1 MLGIIRVAKLIGNKF
16 WFFFTLHLLMLLL
29 LVNTTKGQDFMHTN
43 SLINETSK
51 YLLQHAHNP
60 VDWVRWDKSVFSE
73 ENKSG
78 KLIVVSIGYSSCH
91 WCHVMEEETFESNEV
106 ADYMNSN
113 FVSVKVDR
121 EENPDI
127 DMYYM
132 RALQLMTGSGGWP
145 LNVVCLPDGR
155 PVYGGTYHGKDQ
167 WIQVLTNIKKFY
179 DEKPDEMIAYADKL
193 EQGIKSLNPVALQTE
208 EVVFEK
214 EKLLESLAVL
224 SKEWDLI
231 NGGMTRESQKFIR
244 PSRLLFLMKMQ
255 ALQPSAEKDQ
265 YIGATLQAII
275 KGGIFD
281 PIEGGFYRYT
291 VDSNWRIPHFEKM
304 LYDNAQLLSLMAQA
318 YKRDKNPEFKK
329 RSRAIKSFLDL
340 RLLND
345 TGAYG
350 ASIDADSSEGEGRYY
365 AWERE
370 TLIRLID
377 DLPYFEA
384 YYGIDWKN
392 PWEHK
397 FYLLRNVI
405 SDSDFKKK
413 YGLSEKQFL
422 TLKSNWEKLLKAE
435 MSKRELPGI
444 DNKIITSWNALTVI
458 GLADAYDAFGDKDYL
473 IRAQKVFDFL
483 EERLIVKDRVYH
495 TYQEGSVKVEGF
507 IEDYAFLIAA
517 ALKLYSSTT
526 EIRYLNFADKFA
538 LKSMALFDDPNSEM
552 FQYTSENSIYPSMV
566 QIDDGVIPSPNST
579 MANNL
584 FLLGILLE
592 NKIYAEQADKM
603 LKAASNDVLNSVSD
617 YSVWAS
623 LYASKVFPFVE
634 IIVMGDKAKAYTSV
648 LLKNDLP
655 NSILQ
660 ASVSDVYLPLF
671 ENRYV
676 AGETLIYVCKNKVCR
691 LPTSDLEVALK
702 EIKAIHNEDDSNAIF
717 RYINKR

>member
-1 MLGIIRVAKLIGNKF
+1 
-16 WFFFTLHLLMLLL
+16 
-29 LVNTTKGQDFMHTN
+29 
-43 SLINETSK
+43 
-51 YLLQHAHNP
+51 
-60 VDWVRWDKSVFSE
+60 
-73 ENKSG
+73 
-78 KLIVVSIGYSSCH
+78 
-91 WCHVMEEETFESNEV
+91 MEEETFESNEV
-106 ADYMNSN
+106 AEYMNSN

-444 DNKIITSWNALTVI
+444 DNKIVTSWNALTVI

-483 EERLIVKDRVYH
+483 EER
-495 TYQEGSVKVEGF
+495 
-507 IEDYAFLIAA
+507 
-517 ALKLYSSTT
+517 
-526 EIRYLNFADKFA
+526 DKH
-538 LKSMALFDDPNSEM
+538 
-552 FQYTSENSIYPSMV
+552 
-566 QIDDGVIPSPNST
+566 
-579 MANNL
+579 
-584 FLLGILLE
+584 LGI
-592 NKIYAEQADKM
+592 I
-603 LKAASNDVLNSVSD
+603 
-617 YSVWAS
+617 
-623 LYASKVFPFVE
+623 
-634 IIVMGDKAKAYTSV
+634 
-648 LLKNDLP
+648 
-655 NSILQ
+655 
-660 ASVSDVYLPLF
+660 
-671 ENRYV
+671 
-676 AGETLIYVCKNKVCR
+676 
-691 LPTSDLEVALK
+691 
-702 EIKAIHNEDDSNAIF
+702 
-717 RYINKR
+717 

>member
-1 MLGIIRVAKLIGNKF
+1 MF
-16 WFFFTLHLLMLLL
+16 LL

-155 PVYGGTYHGKDQ
+155 PVYGGTYHSKDQ

-224 SKEWDLI
+224 RKEWDLV

-255 ALQPSAEKDQ
+255 ALQPTAEKDQ

-370 TLIRLID
+370 TLTRLID

-392 PWEHK
+392 PWEDK

-517 ALKLYSSTT
+517 ALKLYSTTT

-538 LKSMALFDDPNSEM
+538 LKSMAIFDDPNSEM

-603 LKAASNDVLNSVSD
+603 LKAC
-617 YSVWAS
+617 
-623 LYASKVFPFVE
+623 
-634 IIVMGDKAKAYTSV
+634 
-648 LLKNDLP
+648 
-655 NSILQ
+655 Q
-660 ASVSDVYLPLF
+660 Q
-671 ENRYV
+671 
-676 AGETLIYVCKNKVCR
+676 
-691 LPTSDLEVALK
+691 
-702 EIKAIHNEDDSNAIF
+702 
-717 RYINKR
+717 

>member
-1 MLGIIRVAKLIGNKF
+1 MLSIIRVAKLIGNKF
-16 WFFFTLHLLMLLL
+16 WFFFTLHLLMFLL

-106 ADYMNSN
+106 AEYMNSN

-208 EVVFEK
+208 EVVFDK

-318 YKRDKNPEFKK
+318 YKRDKNPEFKN

-392 PWEHK
+392 PWEEK

-526 EIRYLNFADKFA
+526 EIH
-538 LKSMALFDDPNSEM
+538 
-552 FQYTSENSIYPSMV
+552 
-566 QIDDGVIPSPNST
+566 
-579 MANNL
+579 
-584 FLLGILLE
+584 
-592 NKIYAEQADKM
+592 
-603 LKAASNDVLNSVSD
+603 
-617 YSVWAS
+617 
-623 LYASKVFPFVE
+623 
-634 IIVMGDKAKAYTSV
+634 
-648 LLKNDLP
+648 
-655 NSILQ
+655 
-660 ASVSDVYLPLF
+660 YLPQTVRWQTTF
-671 ENRYV
+671 SFWEF
-676 AGETLIYVCKNKVCR
+676 C
-691 LPTSDLEVALK
+691 
-702 EIKAIHNEDDSNAIF
+702 
-717 RYINKR
+717 